1 MCWRTHCVL
10 ADTLRIGGYTVCW
23 RFRGIRAKDNTL
35 CIGGHTVYWRIH
47 CLSADT
53 LCVRGSRLPFTTLVK
68 IGRKTL

>member
-1 MCWRTHCVL
+1 VCWRTHCVL
-10 ADTLRIGGYTVCW
+10 ADTLRIGGYAVCW